1 MIYEFDVV
9 TKQNVV
15 INARQNIAKNIF
27 QLKMMN
33 VFDEHERFYFNFVK
47 KSIELKIK
55 FNIKN
60 QLQINFDTK
69 KLFENEN

>member
-1 MIYEFDVV
+1 MTE
-9 TKQNVV
+9 QNVV
-15 INARQNIAKNIF
+15 IKARQNIAKNIF

-33 VFDEHERFYFNFVK
+33 VFDERERFYIDLVK

-69 KLFENEN
+69 KIFENEN